1 MLAEAGSVL
10 PIASGV
16 SRYHSQEAVTGQK
29 RSVEAAIQFA

>member
-16 SRYHSQEAVTGQK
+16 SRYHSHEAVTGQFGTFD
-29 RSVEAAIQFA
+29 AIA

>member
-16 SRYHSQEAVTGQK
+16 SRYHSHEAVTGQFETFDI
-29 RSVEAAIQFA
+29 EA